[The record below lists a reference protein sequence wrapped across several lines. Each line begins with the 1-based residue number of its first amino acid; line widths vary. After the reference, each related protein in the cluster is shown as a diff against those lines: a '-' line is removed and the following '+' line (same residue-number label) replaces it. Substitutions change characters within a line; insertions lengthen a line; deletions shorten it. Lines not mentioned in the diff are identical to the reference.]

1 MPHLLPSDPQRCRLE
16 VLFRLLRHDVVA
28 PLAAA
33 LQQFRSLGGLGWL
46 QQRDR
51 RMQQQQ
57 VRGGLP
63 AVLLLTQA
71 ALATSLSPAVL
82 VHTDC

>member
-51 RMQQQQ
+51 RMQQQ
-57 VRGGLP
+57 VWSGAG
-63 AVLLLTQA
+63 AVGPYSAGVCSAVAVAPCA
-71 ALATSLSPAVL
+71 A
-82 VHTDC
+82 